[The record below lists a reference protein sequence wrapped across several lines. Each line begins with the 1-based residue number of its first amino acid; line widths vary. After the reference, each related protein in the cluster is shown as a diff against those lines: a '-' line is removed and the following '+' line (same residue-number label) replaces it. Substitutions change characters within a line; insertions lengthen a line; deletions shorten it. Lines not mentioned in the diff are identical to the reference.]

1 MAMPVQI
8 STRQAKHA
16 SFPQQHSGV
25 RGKAIIIL
33 SSQRFT
39 AEMNYLSMA
48 LKFLVGGSIIV
59 GVTLLAQEI
68 DPKYGGIL
76 AAAPITTTLAF
87 LFTYSETNA
96 AITQQLVLSTFY
108 FIIPTVLFLL
118 ALYFLINRFSIL
130 PSLGGAFGV
139 WIAALLAVNYAIS

>member
-1 MAMPVQI
+1 
-8 STRQAKHA
+8 
-16 SFPQQHSGV
+16 
-25 RGKAIIIL
+25 
-33 SSQRFT
+33 
-39 AEMNYLSMA
+39 MA